1 MEKLPRKS
9 HFRAV
14 AGFGIILIAVGVATK
29 NYGLLGAG
37 LACFIFGL
45 IKKRKVDKT

>member
-1 MEKLPRKS
+1 MEELFRES

-14 AGFGIILIAVGVATK
+14 AGFGIILLAVGVATK
-29 NYGLLGAG
+29 NYGLMGAG

-45 IKKRKVDKT
+45 IKKRKVEKT